1 MGMYLQ
7 TPQRESD
14 CFMLKIRPLQSWKIR
29 KAMVKAAR
37 DRQFESK
44 LARTLEQTV
53 LNTWPTRPLG
63 PATPLSTTT
72 STSNTNTNENT
83 SCHKHFSTLG
93 LQLTHHVHNPIAR
106 VHMVCALCLFYF
118 GVAVESGHLVRSNS
132 EAFFYHRSN
141 IKHQQSTLIINHMVM
156 NKT

>member
-7 TPQRESD
+7 TPQRETD
-14 CFMLKIRPLQSWKIR
+14 CFMLKIRPLQSWKIG

-63 PATPLSTTT
+63 PARPLSTST
-72 STSNTNTNENT
+72 STSNTNTNEKK

-106 VHMVCALCLFYF
+106 VHMVCALCLSYC

-132 EAFFYHRSN
+132 QAFFYHRSN
-141 IKHQQSTLIINHMVM
+141 INTTKAHL
-156 NKT
+156 

>member
-1 MGMYLQ
+1 
-7 TPQRESD
+7 
-14 CFMLKIRPLQSWKIR
+14 MLKIRPLQSWKIR

-63 PATPLSTTT
+63 PAMPLSTTT
-72 STSNTNTNENT
+72 STSNTNTNEKT

-106 VHMVCALCLFYF
+106 VQMVCALCIILFWGCCGKWSF
-118 GVAVESGHLVRSNS
+118 GPFKFIGFLLSQVK
-132 EAFFYHRSN
+132 YKTPP
-141 IKHQQSTLIINHMVM
+141 KHNYNKSYGNGQTL
-156 NKT
+156 K

>member
-1 MGMYLQ
+1 
-7 TPQRESD
+7 
-14 CFMLKIRPLQSWKIR
+14 MLKIRPLQSWKIR

-63 PATPLSTTT
+63 PETPLSTTT
-72 STSNTNTNENT
+72 STSNTNTNEKT

-106 VHMVCALCLFYF
+106 VHMVCALCIFYF
-118 GVAVESGHLVRSNS
+118 AVAVESGHLVRSNS
-132 EAFFYHRSN
+132 QAFFYHRSN
-141 IKHQQSTLIINHMVM
+141 IKHHQSTLIINHMVM